1 MNKINKLIK
10 EKEILIMG
18 ILNFT
23 PDSFSDGGDFFNI
36 ESALAQVEKMINDG
50 ADIIDIGCESTGPGA
65 EKVSVEDE
73 ILRLKLI
80 LPIIRKH
87 FPNILIS
94 IDTYKSEVAT
104 FAVENG
110 ADIINDVYGAKNNNM
125 AEVAKKY
132 NVPIIVMHNGGTAK
146 GNEISSLVAELRESV
161 DICLESGVKRE
172 NIIVD
177 PGIGL
182 GFGKEAEENLIITNE
197 LQELERLGCTILY
210 AASRKSTTD
219 FILGGGTNPKDRDVV
234 SAVLSLEAIR
244 RGAKIVRMHNVKI
257 MKETIDTYHFVN
269 KASKK

>member
-50 ADIIDIGCESTGPGA
+50 ADIIDIGCESTRLGA

-132 NVPIIVMHNGGTAK
+132 NVPIIVMHNGATEK
-146 GNEISSLVAELRESV
+146 GNEIGSLLLDLQESV
-161 DICLESGVKRE
+161 DVCLNAGIKKE

-177 PGIGL
+177 PGIG
-182 GFGKEAEENLIITNE
+182 FGKDDATENLIITNE
-197 LQELERLGCTILY
+197 LEKLQTFGCTILY
-210 AASRKSTTD
+210 AVSRKRTTNY
-219 FILGGGTNPKDRDVV
+219 ILGGGTNPKERDVV

>member
-23 PDSFSDGGDFFNI
+23 PDSFSDGGDFFNV
-36 ESALAQVEKMINDG
+36 EDALKQVEKMIIEG

-73 ILRLKLI
+73 ILRLETI
-80 LPIIRKH
+80 LPHLRAKYPDVL
-87 FPNILIS
+87 FS
-94 IDTYKSEVAT
+94 IDTYKKEVAEYALKT
-104 FAVENG
+104 GV
-110 ADIINDVYGAKNNNM
+110 DILNDVYGAKGNDM
-125 AEVAKKY
+125 SIVAAKY
-132 NVPIIVMHNGGTAK
+132 DVPIIVMHNGGTAK

-161 DICLESGVKRE
+161 DICLESGVKKE

-257 MKETIDTYHFVN
+257 MKETIDTYNFVN